1 MIRQHEAI
9 AAANVPSVFETLPG
23 WDQHQVRTKT
33 AKVDSCKKYQI
44 SCHNNF
50 CLQADLNAV
59 LALQGI
65 SPGQNAHDAAIARSI
80 QYLEEKMK
88 KANRWPRLSMEPLWW
103 KPNEQKVKQTN
114 LDQFSGFS
122 PTRPSLL
129 VLLLEGG
136 RSSSE
141 WRVDLNS
148 FRNIILFACHGFW
161 LGWSKH
167 SQFRN
172 E

>member
-33 AKVDSCKKYQI
+33 AKVDSCIKYQI
-44 SCHNNF
+44 SCYNNF

-88 KANRWPRLSMEPLWW
+88 RQIDGQGHCQVIPIS
-103 KPNEQKVKQTN
+103 
-114 LDQFSGFS
+114 
-122 PTRPSLL
+122 
-129 VLLLEGG
+129 
-136 RSSSE
+136 
-141 WRVDLNS
+141 
-148 FRNIILFACHGFW
+148 
-161 LGWSKH
+161 
-167 SQFRN
+167 
-172 E
+172 